1 MNPAPKKI
9 PNTLKPVQV
18 RELVIGQDP
27 GKYQA
32 KSPLWQLQARL
43 FFHFDVSYHLYFW
56 IWNSHPY
63 TSLIIFAVIISCF
76 LFPYDGKG
84 MQDDGA
90 PHVTKNLEIQAL
102 EHDGGGHWDV

>member
-18 RELVIGQDP
+18 RGLAIGQDP

-43 FFHFDVSYHLYFW
+43 FFHFDVSYHLYF
-56 IWNSHPY
+56 
-63 TSLIIFAVIISCF
+63 
-76 LFPYDGKG
+76 
-84 MQDDGA
+84 
-90 PHVTKNLEIQAL
+90 
-102 EHDGGGHWDV
+102 